1 MESSILLFQVRNT
14 PPHER
19 SNWDSLNEGQQ
30 QYAYEQ
36 WMQSRVRAGEQFTPP
51 HVSDNEADGS
61 RGSSQAEA
69 DRETAQTSRHTTP
82 GPPTHQEQSLES
94 PRRLDTEGSD
104 TVADTG
110 NINMETQNVPPEI
123 GGNINGK
130 RPAPNA
136 PDGGAKRGKMGS
148 STKKAVGTAKPQGL
162 EGTGERSVIYIDR
175 PMNSKTVVIKVFK
188 KQHKFLTFGIASKII
203 QNDIPEQPGLPAH
216 NNYYCTTALAEIP
229 VHKPVLYMNPS
240 EFNLLPLG
248 AEVLEVKVSVVQRNP
263 LLSFFT
269 NASTTQLATLNQNK
283 NGVYAIGLN
292 KTGYGTDRWYY
303 AFNSTEPMIPEK
315 VWTPVY
321 KAGVPPTYPV
331 AYQGLDN
338 DFYGEDNTG
347 TNFNSVVPKHQLGM
361 YTVLKNYFCMTQNNN
376 YRGGW
381 PNLQSKVVE
390 YDASAM
396 TGELVVS
403 YSYKPDMGL
412 LKPPQ
417 KYLPTQ
423 LPYGPN
429 DYLHGTLQSQF
440 EAASNSTLNPPA
452 TDNITYTHND
462 RTRYIPNLDLYTD
475 IEKSQYLIRGI
486 GGNNAPCMQ
495 PSLHVGLNPVPALTT
510 SALVSGDT
518 NSSFTDTRIY
528 FDVHCE
534 MVVGYRDYTDRPH
547 ATAFNCAAGEQ
558 IFSAKSVDDGL
569 LPIDTDSTP
578 YCQLY
583 GNRAIPTVG
592 P

>member
-14 PPHER
+14 PPHDR
-19 SNWDSLNEGQQ
+19 SNWERLNEGQK
-30 QYAYEQ
+30 QYSHEQ
-36 WMQSRVRAGEQFTPP
+36 WMLSRVRAGEQFTPP
-51 HVSDNEADGS
+51 HVSDDEPNLS
-61 RGSSQAEA
+61 RGSSQASG
-69 DRETAQTSRHTTP
+69 DREQSHSSRESIPSLPPTP
-82 GPPTHQEQSLES
+82 GKFLEDNS
-94 PRRLDTEGSD
+94 RSDSESVGADAASGNMSSQDVLMDTSNDPSGKRGSED
-104 TVADTG
+104 SG
-110 NINMETQNVPPEI
+110 NIDPKRQKV
-123 GGNINGK
+123 GGQ
-130 RPAPNA
+130 
-136 PDGGAKRGKMGS
+136 GAS
-148 STKKAVGTAKPQGL
+148 SKKAIGTAKPQGM
-162 EGTGERSVIYIDR
+162 EGSGDRSVIYINR
-175 PMNSKTVVIKVFK
+175 PMNSKTVVVKVFK

-203 QNDIPEQPGLPAH
+203 VNDIPDQPGVAAH

-229 VHKPVLYMNPS
+229 VHKPCLYLNPS

-303 AFNSTEPMIPEK
+303 SFNATEPMIPEK

-321 KAGVPPTYPV
+321 RAGDPPAYPV
-331 AYQGLDN
+331 PYQGLDN
-338 DFYGEDNTG
+338 DFYGIDNTDKAFG
-347 TNFNSVVPKHQLGM
+347 TVVPKHQLGM

-381 PNLQSKVVE
+381 PNLQSKVIE

-396 TGELVVS
+396 TGEHVVS
-403 YSYKPDMGL
+403 YTYRPNMGL
-412 LKPPQ
+412 LKDPQ

-429 DYLHGTLQSQF
+429 DYCHGTLQSQF
-440 EAASNSTLNPPA
+440 EKVAVNNSAPA
-452 TDNITYTHND
+452 GNDNINYTHVD
-462 RTRYIPNLDLYTD
+462 RTRYIPKLDIYTD

-486 GGNNAPCMQ
+486 GGNNSAQIQ

-528 FDVHCE
+528 FDVSCE
-534 MVVGYRDYTDRPH
+534 MVVGYRDYTDRPY
-547 ATAFNCAAGEQ
+547 ATEFNCAAGEQ
-558 IFSAKSVDDGL
+558 IFSAKDTDDGL

-578 YCQLY
+578 YCKLY
-583 GNRAIPTVG
+583 GRRAIPTIQ
-592 P
+592 